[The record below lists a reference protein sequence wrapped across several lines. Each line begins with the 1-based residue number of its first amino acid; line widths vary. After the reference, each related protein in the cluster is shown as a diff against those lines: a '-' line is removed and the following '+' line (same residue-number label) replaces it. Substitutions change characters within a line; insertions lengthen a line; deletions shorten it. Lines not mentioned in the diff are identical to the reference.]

1 MREKCYTGIRND
13 CLNYLAI
20 NINLFIKNQ
29 IPKINIMKKTILYSA
44 IVLLT
49 GAIACNSGT
58 SNESAASDSTTAH
71 EDTSHAMAMETT
83 SSLPAVPANATVF
96 FKSPKNGATVSSPVK
111 VEMEATNIS
120 VDSAGAVKPNSG
132 HFHIL
137 VDAGDSIPS
146 GVVIPT
152 DSAHIHYGK
161 AQKEAE
167 LTLPKGKH
175 TLTLQFADGAHRSYG
190 SKLANTISITV
201 K

>member
-1 MREKCYTGIRND
+1 MKKTV
-13 CLNYLAI
+13 LYLAI
-20 NINLFIKNQ
+20 TL
-29 IPKINIMKKTILYSA
+29 M
-44 IVLLT
+44 T
-49 GAIACNSGT
+49 GAVACNSG
-58 SNESAASDSTTAH
+58 SSDHAATADSSSTH
-71 EDTSHAMAMETT
+71 EDTSHAMAMESS
-83 SSLPAVPANATVF
+83 SSLPAIPAGASVS
-96 FKSPKNGATVSSPVK
+96 FKTPKDGATVTSPVK
-111 VEMEATNIS
+111 VEMVANNIS
-120 VDSAGAVKPNSG
+120 VASAGAVKPNSG

-167 LTLPKGKH
+167 LNLPKGKH

-190 SKLANTISITV
+190 SKLASTISVTV

>member
-1 MREKCYTGIRND
+1 
-13 CLNYLAI
+13 
-20 NINLFIKNQ
+20 
-29 IPKINIMKKTILYSA
+29 MKKTILYSA

-49 GAIACNSGT
+49 GMVACNSGN
-58 SNESAASDSTTAH
+58 SNEAATSDSTSVHA
-71 EDTSHAMAMETT
+71 DTSHSMAMENT
-83 SSLPAVPANATVF
+83 SSLPAIPADAKVF
-96 FKSPKNGATVSSPVK
+96 FKSPKDGETVSSPVK

-120 VDSAGAVKPNSG
+120 VDSSGAVKPNSG